1 MRSSLRNCRLVGL
14 RAACVS
20 GVDRRRSLHRKR
32 VFFEFDEPVFGI
44 CTWRSGE
51 FRGTDVSSDVSSG
64 MFQRIVSLI
73 ILSKRAKRDRPIPKL
88 GGMIVEWLFIAFNY
102 GHVIYLSSA
111 GDNSFCCLA
120 CGLSRNTECF
130 RSSLC
135 RAGRALCNPLL
146 LPLPPSLPLSV
157 FMSPH
162 KICQQIR
169 DDCPLHG
176 RRGLYQ
182 VNPERQRRPTSRKP
196 ARLGPSWNK

>member
-1 MRSSLRNCRLVGL
+1 
-14 RAACVS
+14 
-20 GVDRRRSLHRKR
+20 

-146 LPLPPSLPLSV
+146 LPLPPSLPPSLSQ
-157 FMSPH
+157 SLCPH
-162 KICQQIR
+162 IKFANKFAMTVLYMVDAACIKLIR
-169 DDCPLHG
+169 KDKG
-176 RRGLYQ
+176 GQRAESQRGSLQ
-182 VNPERQRRPTSRKP
+182 AGINE
-196 ARLGPSWNK
+196 